1 VKVELDADNVLH
13 LSTERKA
20 ATSDEGE
27 KDGWK
32 YHRMERSSSS
42 VHRAIKLPASADV
55 SGLTAACADGVLTV
69 TIPKVRDAT
78 PAGRRRIAIA

>member
-1 VKVELDADNVLH
+1 MELDADNVLH
-13 LSTERKA
+13 LSTERKTEA
-20 ATSDEGE
+20 SDKGE

-42 VHRAIKLPASADV
+42 VHRAIKLPATVDTSA
-55 SGLTAACADGVLTV
+55 LTATCTDGVLAV